1 MAVESNGAIALVS
14 LSDWLKN
21 LAPVFQPVRRK
32 TKANRTL
39 FARFPP
45 RFEQVSRRC

>member
-1 MAVESNGAIALVS
+1 MAVESNDAIAIVS
-14 LSDWLKN
+14 PSDWFKK

-32 TKANRTL
+32 TEANRTL
-39 FARFPP
+39 FARFSP